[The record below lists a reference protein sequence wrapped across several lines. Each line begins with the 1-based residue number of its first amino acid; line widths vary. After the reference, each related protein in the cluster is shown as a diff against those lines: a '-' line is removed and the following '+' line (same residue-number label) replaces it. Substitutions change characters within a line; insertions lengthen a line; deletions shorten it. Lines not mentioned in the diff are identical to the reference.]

1 MALSPWHDAADG
13 VLIYGNDRILLTE
26 LGFKQK
32 NPLKNIEG
40 FSMKTLHDLMRQ
52 FLVERAIAQRSPV
65 SD

>member
-13 VLIYGNDRILLTE
+13 VLIYGDDRILLTE

-52 FLVERAIAQRSPV
+52 FLV
-65 SD
+65 